1 MKALLKYKSESKILA
16 AVYETVS
23 GLYKCGGVDEAK
35 MREFDELCLSRR
47 QLLRIQERRKRRNS
61 LDCNQGGSI

>member
-23 GLYKCGGVDEAK
+23 GLYKNGFMDEAR
-35 MREFDELCLSRR
+35 MREFDEMCLTRR
-47 QLLRIQERRKRRNS
+47 QLLRVQERRMRRNS
-61 LDCNQGGSI
+61 LDCNKGGSI